1 MDLYRTTKHENA
13 ERIVLPMRRYRV
25 IDSDR
30 KRTQDRGALSHKEG
44 NFGVCSDLCIHS
56 TFSFGY

>member
-1 MDLYRTTKHENA
+1 M
-13 ERIVLPMRRYRV
+13 

-44 NFGVCSDLCIHS
+44 IAEYASTCAFMSCFFLNFDILQKH
-56 TFSFGY
+56 FEL